1 MDRIEHYADLVF
13 RQSNYFVGSN
23 GMVVLVRLT
32 GSRSGELIRVSPNSV
47 NEWLRRD
54 IARLPN
60 CSDFNSLTNDRFYGD
75 LLEARSFYCNG
86 DNGIIRGEHTH
97 SYPEDRDESGR
108 ELSYNELPPSAKSD
122 VDIWRHID
130 TQIMGKDYEKYG
142 LYTPANSNAT
152 NLRLEKLEDEVK
164 SSQGLNKKEVES
176 VIESYHGDDIER
188 IESKFSKHTKNH
200 NGGGF
205 DLGGLFGG
213 MSIGAIAALGLGLYI
228 VTRSK
233 SK

>member
-13 RQSNYFVGSN
+13 RQSAGDQLVP
-23 GMVVLVRLT
+23 VVSSLLY
-32 GSRSGELIRVSPNSV
+32 RV
-47 NEWLRRD
+47 
-54 IARLPN
+54 
-60 CSDFNSLTNDRFYGD
+60 TN
-75 LLEARSFYCNG
+75 LE
-86 DNGIIRGEHTH
+86 TK
-97 SYPEDRDESGR
+97 YPQDVDSEGKQ
-108 ELSYNELPPSAKSD
+108 LSYESLPATAKSD
-122 VDIWRHID
+122 VDIWKHIN
-130 TQIMGKDYEKYG
+130 TQIMGTDYEKYG